1 MTYYPCYHYH
11 YTTHNSLKNATTFQ
25 TYNFHIVGGQTN
37 HYPPMMTSRTET
49 YLPISD
55 GSIENLQLPR
65 DLLPA
70 FAKSQGKV
78 TVAEGHG
85 KRGVAYFTAR
95 LDVDLR
101 GQCTCIYP
109 IQNPMSPPLLL
120 PIEFTITNVL
130 VLRCGTKC
138 FYKLIYIRKL
148 EDPEGGSGV

>member
-1 MTYYPCYHYH
+1 MTYYSCYHNH

-25 TYNFHIVGGQTN
+25 TYNFLFIGGQTN

-70 FAKSQGKV
+70 IAKSQGKV
-78 TVAEGHG
+78 PIAEGHG
-85 KRGVAYFTAR
+85 KRGAAYFTVR

-101 GQCTCIYP
+101 GQCTYIYP
-109 IQNPMSPPLLL
+109 TLNHPVELI
-120 PIEFTITNVL
+120 ITTVL
-130 VLRCGTKC
+130 VFTCGSK
-138 FYKLIYIRKL
+138 FLYKLINIWKF
-148 EDPEGGSGV
+148 EDPERGTGV